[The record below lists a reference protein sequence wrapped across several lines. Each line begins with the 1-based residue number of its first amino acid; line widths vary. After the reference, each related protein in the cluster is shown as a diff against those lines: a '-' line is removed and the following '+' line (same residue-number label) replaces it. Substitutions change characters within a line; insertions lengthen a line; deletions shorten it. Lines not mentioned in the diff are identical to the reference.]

1 MIKSNQNEKKIT
13 ALYCRLSQED
23 ENKGDSDSII
33 NQKSIL
39 TKYVK
44 DNGFENIEVFV
55 DDGYSGVSFNRPD
68 FQRLLELMEK
78 GRVSALIT
86 KDLSRLGRNY
96 IEVGNYTEI
105 LFPRWNVRYIAVND
119 NYDSLYSESNEYA
132 PLKNLFNEWFARDT
146 SKKIRAAIK
155 AKAERGERVG
165 TVIPYGYTRDPEIKG
180 HLLINPETAPVVK
193 MIFSL
198 CAEGKGPRVIAN
210 ALRKKKIPKPT
221 MYRFM
226 TEGIYGAVTDT
237 EDMYGWNDRTVAGI
251 LDNEIYLGH
260 TVNCRTTVVSYK
272 DKRVIDRPE
281 SEQYRFEHTHE
292 AIVDQTTWDIVRKVR
307 QGKRRRNSMDEV
319 NKYSGL
325 LYCADCGSKLYF
337 VRGRTMKPDAFNFI
351 CSRYRKHMGEKQC
364 TPHSIREITLDEI
377 ILEEICRVTSEARKH
392 TAEFVRFISQKSSS
406 ENRKELNEK
415 LSEQSKLTKRN
426 EELNLLFK
434 RLYEDNV
441 LGKVTNEQFRMLS
454 DGYNAEQKTTVERLE
469 QLKVEIEQLKSTA
482 VNVERFVSLARKYTD
497 IRELTPEILRTF
509 ISKIVIHERPSR
521 KKNEGEQR
529 IDIYFTHIGSMP
541 DSESERVDHCRN
553 QAISART
560 AEFSDAHQKP
570 ISTIRL

>member
-1 MIKSNQNEKKIT
+1 MKSNQNEKKIT

-39 TKYVK
+39 TKYAK

-78 GRVSALIT
+78 GRVSTLIT

-132 PLKNLFNEWFARDT
+132 PLKNLFNEWFAHDT

-165 TVIPYGYTRDPEIKG
+165 TVIPYGYARDPEIKG
-180 HLLINPETAPVVK
+180 HLLINPETASVVK

-198 CAEGKGPRVIAN
+198 CSEGKGPRVIAN
-210 ALRKKKIPKPT
+210 ALQKKKIPKPT

-292 AIVDQTTWDIVRKVR
+292 AIVDQTTWDIVRQVR
-307 QGKRRRNSMDEV
+307 QGKRRRNSMGEV

-364 TPHSIREITLDEI
+364 TPHSIREIALDEI
-377 ILEEICRVTSEARKH
+377 ILEEIRRVTSEARKH

-406 ENRKELNEK
+406 ENRKELNAK
-415 LSEQSKLTKRN
+415 LSEQGKLTKRN

-482 VNVERFVSLARKYTD
+482 INVERFVALARKYTD

-541 DSESERVDHCRN
+541 DSESERADHCRN

-560 AEFSDAHQKP
+560 TEFPDAHQKP
-570 ISTIRL
+570 FSTIRA